1 MHALFC
7 MNFKYGVD
15 SSIFVTRGCM
25 RSARHFVARGDK
37 RPIDGANSEYLLVAN
52 EEELLASAG
61 NRNIEFA
68 VDAHAFHL
76 LWRR

>member
-7 MNFKYGVD
+7 MNFQYGAD
-15 SSIFVTRGCM
+15 SSIYIVRGGAS
-25 RSARHFVARGDK
+25 SAWHFVARGDK
-37 RPIDGANSEYLLVAN
+37 RPIDGAGGEYLLVAN

-68 VDAHAFHL
+68 VNAHALH
-76 LWRR
+76 